1 MRAVVA
7 AVSSN
12 RSMSGV
18 SRHAANLVKC
28 LLTRPEVTSLHLLV
42 GEWEQKYVNEAI
54 GRRDSRLH
62 LHVVPIG
69 PGTLSRNLW
78 YYRTLPA
85 IASQL
90 HADIVHIAYP
100 SPIRRGAFACPVVVT
115 LHDLYPYDIPS
126 NFGFPRVIVN
136 REILKECL
144 RNANAIACVSDSTR
158 VQLLKRMPQ
167 KVLKAVTVNNCV
179 ELAPIAR
186 RPSFVVQW
194 PDRPFFLCIAQHRR
208 NKNILLALRTFKRLL
223 SQGSIRSDTM
233 LVLIGMP
240 GPETGRIESYIR
252 TSGLNQCVVMTS
264 GLSDAEINWCYRN
277 CELLLAP
284 SIVEGFGLPI
294 VEGRLAGCRIVC
306 SDIPA
311 FRETGDPGCR
321 FVTLGPDCEKD
332 FAAAATACLAERRP
346 LPVHLARFSAS
357 VVAEQYARLY
367 RTLTDGWNGVGTSST
382 ALADRLA
389 DNHPSQPVRAL
400 AGKLPSL
407 TRS

>member
-186 RPSFVVQW
+186 RPSFVVQC
-194 PDRPFFLCIAQHRR
+194 PVRPFFLCIAQHRR
-208 NKNILLALRTFKRLL
+208 NKNILLALRTFKCLL

-284 SIVEGFGLPI
+284 SIVEGFRPDRGRPSGRMPDRLLGYPGIPKNGGPRLQVCDARTRLREGLRRGSHSLPCGASPVARPFGPIFGLPPCRTI
-294 VEGRLAGCRIVC
+294 HQALPDPDRWMEWCGHFFNCLGRQAG
-306 SDIPA
+306 
-311 FRETGDPGCR
+311 
-321 FVTLGPDCEKD
+321 
-332 FAAAATACLAERRP
+332 
-346 LPVHLARFSAS
+346 
-357 VVAEQYARLY
+357 
-367 RTLTDGWNGVGTSST
+367 
-382 ALADRLA
+382 
-389 DNHPSQPVRAL
+389 
-400 AGKLPSL
+400 
-407 TRS
+407 